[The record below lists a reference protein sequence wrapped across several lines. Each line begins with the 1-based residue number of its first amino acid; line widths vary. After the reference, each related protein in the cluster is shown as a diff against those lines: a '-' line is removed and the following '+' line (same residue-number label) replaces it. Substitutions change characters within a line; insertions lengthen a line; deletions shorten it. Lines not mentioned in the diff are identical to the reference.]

1 MASAGVVNIRRDVDD
16 KFYRYKMPVLVTKI
30 EGRGNGIKTVLV
42 NMSDVARAL
51 SRPPSY
57 PAKYF
62 GGELGAL
69 TSMDEPNDKYI
80 VNGAHDNARLR
91 DLLDGFIDK
100 FVLCGSCKN
109 PETDLFLT
117 KNEDILR
124 DCKACGAQT
133 GVDMRHKLTTW
144 IIRNPPKRTKKK
156 KTAENAENAGE
167 GKEGEEGGEGDE
179 GSDDD
184 AFTKRIKAEAA
195 ELPTAE
201 QAAASGMAGLS
212 LDDEGSDEGGDSPL
226 EALTLWVEE
235 NKSKDSGAGLTPQ
248 TIMDKTAE
256 LGIEGKHKTVQT
268 LVECLFTENIM
279 AELKKYMPVFQKAIG
294 PEDDKNQRNQKSL
307 LGGLERLVG
316 VNYPQLIPLVP
327 KILMEFYQNDVLE
340 EDLIVQWGTHV
351 SKKYVNKDISKK
363 VRKAAEPML
372 KWFEEAED
380 EESE

>member
-1 MASAGVVNIRRDVDD
+1 MASAGVVNIRRGVDD
-16 KFYRYKMPVLVTKI
+16 KFYRYKWVLSLSYVAAIFSPIWDFRMPLLVTKI

-51 SRPPSY
+51 SRPPSCESQPHEVALFGIINPCSED

-80 VNGAHDNARLR
+80 VNGAHDNARLQ
-91 DLLDGFIDK
+91 DLLDGFIEK

-117 KNEDILR
+117 KSEDILR

-144 IIRNPPKRTKKK
+144 IIRNPPKRAKKK
-156 KTAENAENAGE
+156 KTADNAENGGE
-167 GKEGEEGGEGDE
+167 GKEGEEGEGGE

-184 AFTKRIKAEAA
+184 EFTKKLKAEAA

-212 LDDEGSDEGGDSPL
+212 LDDDGSDEGGDSPL
-226 EALTLWVEE
+226 ETLTLWVEE
-235 NKSKDSGAGLTPQ
+235 NKSKDSGSGLTAE
-248 TIMDKTAE
+248 TVTEKTAE

-279 AELKKYMPVFQKAIG
+279 TELKKYMPVFQKVCRA
-294 PEDDKNQRNQKSL
+294 SL
-307 LGGLERLVG
+307 R
-316 VNYPQLIPLVP
+316 
-327 KILMEFYQNDVLE
+327 
-340 EDLIVQWGTHV
+340 
-351 SKKYVNKDISKK
+351 
-363 VRKAAEPML
+363 RC
-372 KWFEEAED
+372 
-380 EESE
+380 